1 MNLSRRKFIERLTL
15 GAVATA
21 VPMLHACR
29 DNVSTELPITT
40 IPNPPANLRTTESLR
55 YVKLS
60 WNAPQTNIDGSPLTD
75 LNSFQIYRRK
85 LPESDFR
92 LIFEV
97 EPTGTIFID
106 TNVNASE
113 VIYRVVAKTRRG
125 AISEPS
131 EPSNIARAQMVICD
145 HELPLIGERRLY
157 DASGVRVQEPTRA
170 LLSVERFSENEF
182 LALELVCTHAG
193 CGGMNFIAGIWSC
206 RCHGSRFDS
215 QGNVVQPPATLP
227 LTRLSAVR
235 ANDVGLTVRA

>member
-1 MNLSRRKFIERLTL
+1 MNFSRRKFIERLTL

-21 VPMLHACR
+21 VPILNACG
-29 DNVSTELPITT
+29 DGISSELAITT
-40 IPNPPANLRTTESLR
+40 IPNPPTNLQTTESLR
-55 YVKLS
+55 YVKLT

-85 LPESDFR
+85 LPESEFR

-106 TNVNASE
+106 TNVDASE

-125 AISEPS
+125 ATSEPS
-131 EPSNIARAQMVICD
+131 EPSTITRAQMTIRD
-145 HELPLIGERRLY
+145 NELPLVGERRLY
-157 DASGVRVQEPTRA
+157 DASGVHVQEPTSA

-182 LALELVCTHAG
+182 LALELICTHAG
-193 CGGMNFIAGIWSC
+193 CGGMSFIAGIWSC

-215 QGNVVQPPATLP
+215 QGNVVQPPATMP

-235 ANDVGLTVRA
+235 INGVGLTVRA

>member
-1 MNLSRRKFIERLTL
+1 MNFSRRKFIERLTL

-29 DNVSTELPITT
+29 DSISSELATT
-40 IPNPPANLRTTESLR
+40 AIPNPPINLQTTESLR
-55 YVKLS
+55 YVKLT

-85 LPESDFR
+85 LPESEFR

-97 EPTGTIFID
+97 EAAGTIFID
-106 TNVNASE
+106 ANVDASE

-125 AISEPS
+125 AASEPS
-131 EPSNIARAQMVICD
+131 EPSTIARAQMTIRD
-145 HELPLIGERRLY
+145 NELPLVGERRLY
-157 DASGVRVQEPTRA
+157 DASGARVQEPTSA
-170 LLSVERFSENEF
+170 LLSIERFSENEF
-182 LALELVCTHAG
+182 LVLELVCTHAG
-193 CGGMNFIAGIWSC
+193 CGGMNFIACIWSC

-215 QGNVVQPPATLP
+215 HGNVIQPPATVP

-235 ANDVGLTVRA
+235 IHDVGLTVRA